1 MLDQKNVILAVVL
14 SAIILFGSQYIIA
27 RFFPPPHPVATTT
40 MTTSGPA
47 TTGGAVEP
55 NIPAAPA
62 VPAFKPRDAALAD
75 SPRIEIRSDRL
86 IGSVSLMGRATIS
99 CSRARSRRYP
109 PTAGGS
115 SCST

>member
-27 RFFPPPHPVATTT
+27 RFFPQPQPAATTT
-40 MTTSGPA
+40 MTTSGSA
-47 TTGGAVEP
+47 TTGGAVQP
-55 NIPAAPA
+55 TIPAAPA

-86 IGSVSLMGRATIS
+86 IGSISLMGGRLDDLTLASYHETV
-99 CSRARSRRYP
+99 
-109 PTAGGS
+109 
-115 SCST
+115 